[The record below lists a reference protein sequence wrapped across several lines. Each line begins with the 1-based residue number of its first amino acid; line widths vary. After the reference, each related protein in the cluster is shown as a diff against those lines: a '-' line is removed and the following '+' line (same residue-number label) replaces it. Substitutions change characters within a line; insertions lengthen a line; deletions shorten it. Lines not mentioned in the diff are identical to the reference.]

1 MISAKIT
8 FYHDN
13 RRTKK
18 DGKSPVKL
26 RVYFQG
32 KSRLYPVDLDLT
44 EKEFTGATATNP
56 RKNYL
61 EYHEILEDIKEK
73 AKVARDSL
81 TIFTFEAFERK
92 LYDTAPPKED
102 VPGYYHSYIEE
113 LERDGRVGTASSY
126 SLSLKSLL
134 GYHTYRAGRRKPEEL
149 GFLTIDKDWLKGFEQ
164 WMVENGKSLTTVGIY
179 LRPLRAIFN
188 QAIAD
193 GLITQEYYPFGK
205 RKYQIPAGRNVKKA
219 LSKEDMKK
227 LYEQPVE
234 EGSVQEKAKDF
245 WFLSYLC
252 NGMNMKD
259 ILLLK
264 YNDISDDKIAFVREK
279 TKNTTKS
286 NQKSIVVMMNDDIKT
301 IIEKWGQKK
310 ASKNT
315 FVFPVLDDEMDAK
328 EKQKQTQNFTR
339 FVNQHMKTVAKEAGI
354 TEDITTYWARHT
366 FTTTIM
372 RKGASIEMASGLLG
386 HQSVATTKSYWAGFE
401 DEAVKK
407 VTGNLLDFDEG

>member
-1 MISAKIT
+1 MINAKIT
-8 FYHDN
+8 FYHDS

-18 DGKSPVKL
+18 DGKSPIKL

-32 KSRLYPVDLDLT
+32 KSMLYPVDLDLT
-44 EKEFTGATATNP
+44 EKEFKGATANNP
-56 RKNYL
+56 RKAFL
-61 EYHEILEDIKEK
+61 EYHEILEGVKEK
-73 AKVARDSL
+73 AKAARDSL

-102 VPGYYHSYIEE
+102 VAGYYNSYIEE
-113 LERDGRVGTASSY
+113 LEKDGRVGTASSY
-126 SLSLKSLL
+126 SLSLRSLL
-134 GYHTYRAGRRKPEEL
+134 GYHAYRAGRRKPGEL
-149 GFLTIDKDWLKGFEQ
+149 SFLAIDKDWLKGFER
-164 WMVENGKSLTTVGIY
+164 WMVGEGKSLTTVGIY
-179 LRPLRAIFN
+179 LRPLRAMFN

-219 LSKEDMKK
+219 LSKGELKK

-234 EGSVQEKAKDF
+234 EGSVQDKAKDF
-245 WFLSYLC
+245 WFLSFLC

-259 ILLLK
+259 ILLLR
-264 YNDISDDKIAFVREK
+264 YRDISDDKIAFVREK
-279 TKNTTKS
+279 TKNTTRS
-286 NQKSIVVMMNDDIKT
+286 NQKSVVVMMNDDIKA
-301 IIEKWGQKK
+301 IIEKWGQTKT
-310 ASKNT
+310 SKST

-328 EKQKQTQNFTR
+328 EIQKSTQNFTR
-339 FVNQHMKTVAKEAGI
+339 FVNQHMKTVAREAGI
-354 TEDITTYWARHT
+354 TEEITTYWARHT

-401 DEAVKK
+401 DDAVKK
-407 VTGNLLDFDEG
+407 VIGDLLDFD

>member
-8 FYHDN
+8 FYQDTRKPKSN
-13 RRTKK
+13 
-18 DGKSPVKL
+18 GKCPVRL

-32 KSRLYPVDLDLT
+32 KTRYYAVDLDLT
-44 EKEFTGATATNP
+44 EKEFAGATATNP

-61 EYHEILEDIKEK
+61 EYHEILEGIKEK
-73 AKVARDSL
+73 AKAARDSL

-102 VPGYYHSYIEE
+102 VPGYYHSYIKEME
-113 LERDGRVGTASSY
+113 KEGRVGTASSY

-134 GYHTYRAGRRKPEEL
+134 GYHTYRAAGRKPEAL

-164 WMVENGKSLTTVGIY
+164 WMAENGKSMTTVGIY
-179 LRPLRAIFN
+179 LRPLRAVFN

-193 GLITQEYYPFGK
+193 GLITQDYYPFGK

-219 LSKEDMKK
+219 LSKEELKK
-227 LYEQPVE
+227 LYEHPVE
-234 EGSVQEKAKDF
+234 EGSVQDKAKDF
-245 WFLSYLC
+245 WFLSFLC

-259 ILLLK
+259 ILLLQ
-264 YNDISDDKIAFVREK
+264 YRDISEDKIAFIREK

-286 NQKSIVVMMNDDIKT
+286 NQKPIVVMMNDDIKA
-301 IIEKWGQKK
+301 IIKKWGQK
-310 ASKNT
+310 ASSKST

-328 EKQKQTQNFTR
+328 EKQQHTQNFTR

-354 TEDITTYWARHT
+354 TEEITTYWARHI

-401 DEAVKK
+401 DDAVKK
-407 VTGNLLDFDEG
+407 VTGNLLDFD